1 MLFLKL
7 QSELPGFFD
16 PCVGEEKSLLIEYKY
31 NGTNHKMK
39 IKENEPLR
47 LPVIT
52 TPNSS

>member
-1 MLFLKL
+1 MLFLEL

-31 NGTNHKMK
+31 NDTNHKMK
-39 IKENEPLR
+39 IRENEPIR